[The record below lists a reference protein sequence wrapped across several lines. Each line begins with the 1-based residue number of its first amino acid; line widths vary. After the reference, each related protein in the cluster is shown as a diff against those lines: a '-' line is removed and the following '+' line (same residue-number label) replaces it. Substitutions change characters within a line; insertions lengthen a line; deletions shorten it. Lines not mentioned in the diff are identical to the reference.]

1 VVLLSGDPVLSIVG
15 YALIGAGLAPVVP
28 ILFNAAT
35 RVPGTS
41 RAAAIAAVSSIGYS
55 GFMIGPPLIGGIAQ
69 SVSLTAA
76 MFVVVVAAGLL
87 AVGARKVG

>member
-1 VVLLSGDPVLSIVG
+1 M
-15 YALIGAGLAPVVP
+15 VP

-55 GFMIGPPLIGGIAQ
+55 GFMIGPPLIGGLAQ
-69 SVSLTAA
+69 ALSLTAA
-76 MFVVVVAAGLL
+76 LWVVVVASALL
-87 AVGARKVG
+87 SIGARRVG